1 MKTRGLKLLICAM
14 VLSFAISTTQAQQF
28 LTPVSTLTGDAMVE
42 TTDGKMIEGDIRT
55 AFFSGKGLKSF
66 RIKDAETGDVT
77 RFKAEEVKSLRI
89 KMDGWG
95 KLATYAE
102 QTSSLQKMA
111 TADFDEAVDR
121 EYIYYHTVKWPGKKD
136 KFMLSQLLNPGFD
149 NKIKVYDYP
158 GKKTASA
165 GIGGMTVVGG
175 NAKKYVVAIDGKTYM
190 VEKGKYKK
198 EDFDMLFSD
207 CEKLNSLEK
216 SDKEWDEM
224 ALHVFVNDTECD

>member
-1 MKTRGLKLLICAM
+1 MRTRRRILPALTM
-14 VLSFAISTTQAQQF
+14 VLSLIFFNSRAQQF
-28 LTPVSTLTGDAMVE
+28 LTPVSSLTGDAKVE
-42 TTDGKMIEGDIRT
+42 TNDGTIIEGDIRT

-66 RIKDAETGDVT
+66 RIKDTETGDVT

-149 NKIKVYDYP
+149 SKIKVYDYP

-175 NAKKYVVAIDGKTYM
+175 NAKKYVVAIDGETYM

-207 CEKLNSLEK
+207 CDKLSSLEK
-216 SDKEWDEM
+216 SDKEWDDM
-224 ALHVFVNDTECD
+224 ALHVFINETECK